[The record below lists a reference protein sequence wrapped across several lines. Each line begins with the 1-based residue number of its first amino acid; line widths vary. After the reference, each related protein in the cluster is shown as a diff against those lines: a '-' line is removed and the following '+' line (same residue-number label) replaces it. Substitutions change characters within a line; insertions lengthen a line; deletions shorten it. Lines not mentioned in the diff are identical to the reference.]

1 MLKLFTGSHAT
12 RLAQA
17 IERDDADALAKLLRK
32 ASPALLSQPLHED
45 LLATELAIDGQ
56 RSKLLTLL
64 LNAGGDANAVGAQ
77 GQTLSWRCLT
87 TPGLAGKSLD
97 LLAALLRAGADPN
110 SVNDAGTPLLHAC
123 FEHCEPARL
132 MLHLSRLLEA
142 GARIDSLDSAGH
154 SILLLALRSDRR
166 ELIQFLIH
174 SGAALPDSL
183 TADISEETQRYAQR
197 CQQDY
202 RIRQQFLGA

>member
-1 MLKLFTGSHAT
+1 MLKLFTGSPAT

-17 IERDDADALAKLLRK
+17 IERDDADGLAKLLRK
-32 ASPALLSQPLHED
+32 ATPALLSEPVDSGH
-45 LLATELAIDGQ
+45 LATELAIDAQ
-56 RSKLLTLL
+56 SPKLLTLL
-64 LNAGGDANAVGAQ
+64 LNAGCDANAVGAQ
-77 GQTLSWRCLT
+77 GLPLSWRSLT
-87 TPGLAGKSLD
+87 THGLAGKSLE

-110 SVNDAGTPLLHAC
+110 SINDAGTPLLHAS
-123 FEHCEPARL
+123 FAHCEPVRL

-142 GARIDSLDSAGH
+142 GARIDSLDGAGD

-174 SGAALPDSL
+174 SGALLPDSL

>member
-1 MLKLFTGSHAT
+1 MLKLFTGSQPAK
-12 RLAQA
+12 LMQA
-17 IERDDADALAKLLRK
+17 IERDDADGLAKLLRK
-32 ASPALLSQPLHED
+32 ATPALLLQPVQD
-45 LLATELAIDGQ
+45 GQLATELAIDA
-56 RSKLLTLL
+56 RRAKLLTLL
-64 LNAGGDANAVGAQ
+64 LNAGADANATDPQ
-77 GQTLSWRCLT
+77 GQSLSWRALEMHG
-87 TPGLAGKSLD
+87 PAGQSLD
-97 LLAALLRAGADPN
+97 LIAALLRAGADPN
-110 SVNDAGTPLLHAC
+110 RHNSAGTPLLHAC

-154 SILLLALRSDRR
+154 SILLLALRSDRP
-166 ELIQFLIH
+166 ELIQCLIH